1 MKTLELSKKIYSLSS
16 IEETIRVFK
25 HLGTITKIETRYLWK
40 LVFRKCRYDELR
52 TVYEFENY
60 LIGLENQNGHH

>member
-1 MKTLELSKKIYSLSS
+1 MKTLELSKEIYSLSS
-16 IEETIRVFK
+16 IEETI
-25 HLGTITKIETRYLWK
+25 RYLWK